1 MKKNGVNALQI
12 ILYNIYIIYMC
23 MFTERM
29 LELLTMSLYMEKDW
43 HEKRPGER
51 KRDELRRIERG
62 RAEQPNLKHDKSSG
76 ALDTGG
82 AAAAT
87 ARRCRRCRCEKG

>member
-29 LELLTMSLYMEKDW
+29 LELLTMSLYMEKD
-43 HEKRPGER
+43 
-51 KRDELRRIERG
+51 
-62 RAEQPNLKHDKSSG
+62 
-76 ALDTGG
+76 
-82 AAAAT
+82 
-87 ARRCRRCRCEKG
+87 